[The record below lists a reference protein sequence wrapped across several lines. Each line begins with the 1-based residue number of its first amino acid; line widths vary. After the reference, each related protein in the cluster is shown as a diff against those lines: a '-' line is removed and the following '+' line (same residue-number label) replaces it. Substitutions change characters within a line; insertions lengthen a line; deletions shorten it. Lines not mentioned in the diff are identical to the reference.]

1 MTLVCSVSARACT
14 HAWCTHTYAR
24 GSRLTERETGESGF
38 RSRRAVLAAVC
49 RYSRAARLR
58 RRYIHDGEQ
67 TRAIR
72 HGPPWWVSAVP
83 ALISGK
89 PPQIRPANSASL
101 SLIVAKEDS
110 DGEGKGK
117 RSRASP
123 FGTAAAK
130 LSYRTI
136 ASPPRLFSYFFSLS
150 PPLFSPQRAARPCR
164 KSRVSVIGFSI
175 DGADLS
181 APPSA
186 RRAARKGKFR
196 GTSRNAGR
204 METAYAGNA

>member
-1 MTLVCSVSARACT
+1 MMYAHVRARFAP
-14 HAWCTHTYAR
+14 YR
-24 GSRLTERETGESGF
+24 ERERRSGF
-38 RSRRAVLAAVC
+38 RSRRAVLVAVC

-67 TRAIR
+67 TRTIR
-72 HGPPWWVSAVP
+72 HGPPWRVSAVP

-136 ASPPRLFSYFFSLS
+136 ASSPPPPPRLFFYFFSLFPS
-150 PPLFSPQRAARPCR
+150 F
-164 KSRVSVIGFSI
+164 
-175 DGADLS
+175 LS
-181 APPSA
+181 APPG
-186 RRAARKGKFR
+186 RVGRAAYPSSAFL
-196 GTSRNAGR
+196 
-204 METAYAGNA
+204 